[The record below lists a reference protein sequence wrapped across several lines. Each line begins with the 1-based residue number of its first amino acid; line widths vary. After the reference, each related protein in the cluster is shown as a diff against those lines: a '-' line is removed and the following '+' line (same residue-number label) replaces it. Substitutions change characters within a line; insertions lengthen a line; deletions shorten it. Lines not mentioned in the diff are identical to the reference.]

1 MVIDVGGVTPILGR
15 PGRSALRGPVVE
27 DPPHVLHIERSVR
40 RQEYSPGLCT
50 VVSQR
55 SRGGIYS
62 VDGAEGTAVCPV
74 PLHQVCVIL

>member
-1 MVIDVGGVTPILGR
+1 MCWRRDPH
-15 PGRSALRGPVVE
+15 PRSARALRFEGSGGRGP
-27 DPPHVLHIERSVR
+27 PRTLHIGKSVR
-40 RQEYSPGLCT
+40 RQEYNPGLCT